1 MLDNDAR
8 CSIIILKGGFF
19 LRIKKNAQNSLWSAY
34 ISSSKR
40 SPHTPPPYIHTHN
53 HLLLVPPIY
62 AQCECVYTQ
71 THTIKGGHLGVPL
84 ASAVVLCHLLSPF
97 FSWKKSYC
105 DHFCMKFGF
114 QSCTRC
120 KERTRLICYILLT
133 LSSPAPSATRGHGS
147 ICHCISSQIPACHT
161 ITQGLFFSTSY
172 SL

>member
-1 MLDNDAR
+1 MLKTAYGVHTLALQRDHPTHHHHISTLTIAP
-8 CSIIILKGGFF
+8 SV
-19 LRIKKNAQNSLWSAY
+19 SATNICTMWVCIY
-34 ISSSKR
+34 TDSYNKR
-40 SPHTPPPYIHTHN
+40 RPPWRPPCFCCCAMPSP
-53 HLLLVPPIY
+53 
-62 AQCECVYTQ
+62 
-71 THTIKGGHLGVPL
+71 
-84 ASAVVLCHLLSPF
+84 LSF

-161 ITQGLFFSTSY
+161 ITQGLFFSTSSTHFNFRASY
-172 SL
+172 S